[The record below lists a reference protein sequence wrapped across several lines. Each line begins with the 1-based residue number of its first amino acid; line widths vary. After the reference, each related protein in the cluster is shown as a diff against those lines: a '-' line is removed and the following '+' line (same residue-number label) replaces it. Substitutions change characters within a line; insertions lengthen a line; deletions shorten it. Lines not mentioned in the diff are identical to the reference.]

1 MTKRKKLIYRETRD
15 GFLLM
20 LTSLGTRLNFSLW
33 KFYNKSGEGAIT
45 VHRSA
50 LNTLKPHWPLDQK
63 RRKSNERGRGGK
75 AEVNPKAYKDNMHN
89 GPLSHV
95 YFILLYLYWIR
106 KLVKIICTP
115 ALSHACISSYYIYI
129 AFFFLHPPPPIISS
143 MSNPKHLLYALLTFM
158 YNVTCLHKWKN

>member
-75 AEVNPKAYKDNMHN
+75 ADGESES
-89 GPLSHV
+89 L
-95 YFILLYLYWIR
+95 
-106 KLVKIICTP
+106 
-115 ALSHACISSYYIYI
+115 
-129 AFFFLHPPPPIISS
+129 
-143 MSNPKHLLYALLTFM
+143 
-158 YNVTCLHKWKN
+158 